1 MDRVVE
7 ERDFFIESE
16 QRYKAAL
23 HCPHCRQSAE
33 YELRWAVRKKK
44 DSLPPRADEVDR
56 AKFAKFRSYMIRKDD
71 VANCSNPRC
80 RKRFEV
86 SGVQSVVS
94 L

>member
-1 MDRVVE
+1 ME
-7 ERDFFIESE
+7 ERDFYTESE
-16 QRYKAAL
+16 QRYKATL
-23 HCPHCRQSAE
+23 YCPHCRQSGE

-56 AKFAKFRSYMIRKDD
+56 AKFAKFRSYMVRKDD
-71 VANCSNPRC
+71 VVNCSNPRC